1 MMNER
6 FRDERARLIAR
17 SDILE
22 YNVRSFEDGFT
33 RRSLK
38 LAQRAFVPALAC
50 RGALRDLASQTD
62 N

>member
-6 FRDERARLIAR
+6 FCDERTRLIAL

-38 LAQRAFVPALAC
+38 R
-50 RGALRDLASQTD
+50 SQAA
-62 N
+62 